1 MVRDENQTTNS
12 SAVELYSRVPL
23 SDEQIEILQIY
34 LENKRMSG
42 GGELKSFESSESRRV
57 FLVEFISSEAKKR
70 VLERKVCL

>member
-1 MVRDENQTTNS
+1 MVQDENQTSNNS
-12 SAVELYSRVPL
+12 IELYSRVPL

-42 GGELKSFESSESRRV
+42 GGELKSFESSESRRM